1 MATEIIIKILT
12 KIDLTLCKYRGIINK
27 WIDKLKE
34 EQRIIKD

>member
-12 KIDLTLCKYRGIINK
+12 KIDLTLGTFRGILNK

-34 EQRIIKD
+34 GQRIEN

>member
-12 KIDLTLCKYRGIINK
+12 KIDLTLGTFRGILNK

-34 EQRIIKD
+34 EQRIEN